1 MNKTKTLAKGF
12 ILITSLSFITSCSGS
27 VRDTL
32 GMRRAAPNEFR
43 VVSNPPLS
51 VPPEFSIRPPVPEDT
66 YKEVIKS
73 KAEDARTVFFE
84 NASADLKTKSD
95 KQTAGEQAFGGLFN
109 ASEANPEIKSLLHK
123 EFIAAAKKEEE
134 KSFLEQN
141 ILSKIPSFS
150 GKKEKNTESVVDAK
164 SEKDR
169 IVETKKIGEK
179 VTGDETPSVESK
191 NEERGILNRILG
203 L

>member
-1 MNKTKTLAKGF
+1 MKKTLAKGF

-32 GMRRAAPNEFR
+32 GMRRSAPNEFR

-51 VPPEFSIRPPVPEDT
+51 VPPEFSIRPPIPEGT

-84 NASADLKTKSD
+84 NASADLKIKSE
-95 KQTAGEQAFGGLFN
+95 KQTAGEQAFGSLFN
-109 ASEANPEIKSLLHK
+109 SNVANPEIKSLLHK
-123 EFIAAAKKEEE
+123 EFIEAAKKEEE
-134 KSFLEQN
+134 KSFLEQK

-150 GKKEKNTESVVDAK
+150 SDKEKNTEPVVDAK
-164 SEKDR
+164 SEKNR

-179 VTGDETPSVESK
+179 LTGDETPTVESK
-191 NEERGILNRILG
+191 KGEQGILNRILG

>member
-1 MNKTKTLAKGF
+1 MNKTLAKGF

-66 YKEVIKS
+66 YREVIKS
-73 KAEDARTVFFE
+73 KTEDARAVFFE

-95 KQTAGEQAFGGLFN
+95 KQTAGEEAFGSLFN
-109 ASEANPEIKSLLHK
+109 ATGANPEIKSLLHK
-123 EFIAAAKKEEE
+123 EFIEAAKKEEE
-134 KSFLEQN
+134 KSFLEQK
-141 ILSKIPSFS
+141 IFSKIPSFS
-150 GKKEKNTESVVDAK
+150 GNKEKNTESVVDAK